1 MAAEHDEAGGQHDDE
16 QRGVSR
22 HTGALEHGRLAER
35 GAGSQHPGGQQQ
47 HAVDLDGGAPR
58 SSSPTFRRFLS
69 GLLLRSLLTT
79 AWDGGRQLQQPFQPS
94 WMKDLRSFFPFSR
107 RFFFFFRPLSG
118 EGRASFFF
126 FFLFLSSLLDRFQ
139 KGTDPSPSPPP
150 SPLTREEGQVSIYD
164 LSNIPPL
171 RWRWES
177 KSRRRGLVIE
187 RKRETRWPI
196 SWRAMIQKSWLED
209 IRKSSERKE
218 GRKRERVR
226 LFEET
231 ARGWQSQSSSFLN

>member
-107 RFFFFFRPLSG
+107 RFFFLFFRPLSG
-118 EGRASFFF
+118 GGRASRAP
-126 FFLFLSSLLDRFQ
+126 SS
-139 KGTDPSPSPPP
+139 
-150 SPLTREEGQVSIYD
+150 
-164 LSNIPPL
+164 
-171 RWRWES
+171 
-177 KSRRRGLVIE
+177 
-187 RKRETRWPI
+187 
-196 SWRAMIQKSWLED
+196 
-209 IRKSSERKE
+209 SS
-218 GRKRERVR
+218 
-226 LFEET
+226 
-231 ARGWQSQSSSFLN
+231 SSSFFPLFWIDSRRIPLPLPLPLR

>member
-107 RFFFFFRPLSG
+107 RFFF
-118 EGRASFFF
+118 SFVH
-126 FFLFLSSLLDRFQ
+126 FQ
-139 KGTDPSPSPPP
+139 EKEEPP
-150 SPLTREEGQVSIYD
+150 S
-164 LSNIPPL
+164 
-171 RWRWES
+171 
-177 KSRRRGLVIE
+177 
-187 RKRETRWPI
+187 
-196 SWRAMIQKSWLED
+196 
-209 IRKSSERKE
+209 SS
-218 GRKRERVR
+218 
-226 LFEET
+226 
-231 ARGWQSQSSSFLN
+231 SSSFFPLFWIDSRRERIPLPLPLPLR